1 MNSADPRVDSD
12 RYGSSTGPGGVGAG
26 QYGSTTGHGGVGSG
40 QYGSSTG
47 QYDSTGN
54 TTTGKPSLKE
64 KLHPKIDADG
74 DGKAGIMD

>member
-12 RYGSSTGPGGVGAG
+12 RYGTSTGPGGVGAG

-40 QYGSSTG
+40 QY
-47 QYDSTGN
+47 DSTGN
-54 TTTGKPSLKE
+54 TTHTKPTLKE

-74 DGKAGIMD
+74 DGKPGIMD